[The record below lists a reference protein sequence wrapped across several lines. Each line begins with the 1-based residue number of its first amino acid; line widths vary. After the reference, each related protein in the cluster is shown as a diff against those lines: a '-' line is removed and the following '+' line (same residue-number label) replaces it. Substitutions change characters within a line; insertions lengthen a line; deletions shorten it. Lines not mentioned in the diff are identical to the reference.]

1 MLDVKANFKNKFNV
15 NKSDDS
21 SALLSC
27 NICDKDKIQDQKHVI
42 ECEKIDN
49 NKNININY
57 FDLFNKNINI
67 VKKTIDKYEKS
78 WKEMCDLKEQLNAKK
93 IS

>member
-1 MLDVKANFKNKFNV
+1 MIKFKIK
-15 NKSDDS
+15 
-21 SALLSC
+21 
-27 NICDKDKIQDQKHVI
+27 KHVI

-67 VKKTIDKYEKS
+67 VKITIDKYEKS
-78 WKEMCDLKEQLNAKK
+78 WKEMCDIKEQLNAKK